1 MSASKLYEA
10 LPLEYAE
17 KACMALGL
25 SLRQSRRA
33 WVHDLLGKGLTTPQ
47 VIERT
52 GLPKSTV
59 YDYQSEYLENR
70 KIVRKNEVFSE

>member
-17 KACMALGL
+17 KACIALGL

-33 WVHDLLGKGLTTPQ
+33 WVYDLLGKGLTTPQ

-52 GLPKSTV
+52 GLPRSTV
-59 YDYQSEYLENR
+59 YYFHEQFLENR
-70 KIVRKNEVFSE
+70 KIVQKT

>member
-1 MSASKLYEA
+1 VSASKLYEA

-33 WVHDLLGKGLTTPQ
+33 WVYDLLGKGLTTPQ

-52 GLPKSTV
+52 GLPESTV
-59 YDYQSEYLENR
+59 YRYQDQYRQQKKSGN
-70 KIVRKNEVFSE
+70 